1 MVADDSALSLE
12 PDVGIR
18 LRALAALEGAVLTED
33 ELSHLGESYPG
44 CRGKGQWDVREY
56 VCHTGVGAREY
67 RVVRAWGVREQ
78 LGEVYPGCRGRGQW
92 DVPEYVCKVG
102 LCGCGYRVVRSG
114 SVQY

>member
-12 PDVGIR
+12 PDFGIR

-67 RVVRAWGVREQ
+67 RVVRA
-78 LGEVYPGCRGRGQW
+78 
-92 DVPEYVCKVG
+92 
-102 LCGCGYRVVRSG
+102 S
-114 SVQY
+114 SVQYVYRSTERMRAAAVGAALNVLESGERSREENRSPRDHAG